1 MAKSKVIPIPAPGSS
16 PTNPVVMYR
25 APVINTTARRKAT
38 RRLTD
43 ALYGYLTM
51 DLDEME
57 QAAKAQA
64 AEPPFPMPKYYT
76 PEMLVQATEEVNRIR
91 ESVDKARA
99 TLGSQPQ
106 GLREIMELGILV
118 PMEGMLRQAEARVS
132 SIQAELEG

>member
-1 MAKSKVIPIPAPGSS
+1 MAKSKVNPTPAPGSS

-25 APVINTTARRKAT
+25 APVIDTTGRRNAT
-38 RRLTD
+38 RNLTD

-57 QAAKAQA
+57 LAAKAQA
-64 AEPPFPMPKYYT
+64 AAPSFQMYT

-91 ESVDKARA
+91 ERVDKARA